1 MNSPSSTASNADRT
15 VPSQLGF
22 PVVGI
27 GASAGG
33 ITALKV
39 FFEHMP
45 AHNGMAFVIVL
56 HLSPDHES
64 VADRII
70 QTATSMPV
78 VQVTDCV
85 PIEPNHVYVISPACQ
100 LTMTDNHLRV
110 VPSSRPLGKHVAIDL
125 FFRDLADVH
134 KQRSFCVVLSGA
146 GSDGAVGLS
155 RIKEQGGITLVQSPG
170 DAEFDAMPLAAIAT
184 GLVDAVLPVADI
196 PQNLLG
202 FWKSMRSIRVA
213 DAAAGIQTNA
223 GQWVDDN
230 EQALRDILMTLR
242 NRTGHDFQHYKR
254 ATVIRRIERRLQIA
268 GRPDLP
274 SYLRHLEQSPDEAK
288 KLLEDMLIGVTN
300 YFRDREAFE
309 ALERLVLSV
318 VLNAD
323 GPEDKREDV
332 RIWSAGCST
341 GEEAYS
347 LAILCAEH
355 RKLDPAPL
363 KLQVFATDIDERAIA
378 VGRAGVYPEAIVT
391 DVPPTRLRQYFVKES
406 DHYRVRKEIREKV
419 LFARHSLLCD
429 PPFSQVDLIVCRNLL
444 IYLDREI
451 QKQMLQMFYF
461 ALRPGGYLFM
471 GSSESA
477 ELCPDLFT
485 AVDKRHRI
493 FRANIAANISRR
505 GLGMSERGLNMASA
519 ALPAPVPA
527 RRKVSYADLHHRAM
541 AQQMPPSMIV
551 DQQANILH
559 MNEGAGRFLRYVTG
573 EVGRNVVV
581 LILPELRVELRTTL
595 FQVQQ
600 SGEAMASRKVRLVE
614 AGDDLWLD
622 MAVRPFKDDITGQ
635 TVYAIVFAVQPQDAT
650 HPASLPVEQ
659 NESQVMTSLESEL
672 QRTKLHLQETIEQS
686 EVSSEELKASNE
698 EMQAINQ
705 ELRSATEE
713 LETSKEELQS
723 INEELLTVNYELKS
737 KVEET
742 DKINDYLAN
751 LIASTDIATVFVDR
765 NMHIRWFTPR
775 AQDIFSMRQTDTGR
789 SLLDITHRLD
799 YPKMTEDAAAVHQ
812 SLTIR
817 EREVSSSDGRW
828 YIARLLPY
836 RSSEDHIDGTV
847 LTFIDITKRRE
858 AEQDLRLG
866 QERMR
871 LVGESTQDFAIII
884 LDGNGVICE
893 WNRGAECIFGHSAEQ
908 IAGSPFDVLF
918 TDQDRAAGVPEA
930 ELRKAEANGRAEDER
945 WHLRRDG
952 SRFYCSGETARLRG
966 DTPGFVKIARD
977 MTGQK
982 RLQDEQRKRLAETRT
997 SSLLKDEFF
1006 AVMSHEL
1013 KHPLNLIQ
1021 LNAEILRRL
1030 PAVQNTAKGGKA
1042 LAAIN
1047 DAVSSQARIIDDL
1060 LDVARLRSG
1069 KLMLKKELLDLVELL
1084 KSIHAMAVEEYPT
1097 ARILLALP
1105 DQRGSVVIDGDPT
1118 RLEQIIWNLINNAL
1132 KFSGPQA
1139 QVTVE
1144 LSRTQEY
1151 VRLAVTDNG
1160 PGLSA
1165 DDVTDIFELF
1175 RQSHHTRH
1183 QGDGLGIGLS
1193 LVKQLVQAHGGT
1205 VSAHSAGL
1213 GHGST
1218 FSVQLPLSQRPLE
1231 KSAANPEAGSSE
1243 GRLKDV
1249 HVLLVDDSADVV
1261 DVMRM
1266 LLEMEDAHVTSFLNP
1281 VEALEN
1287 VGVHPFDVILTD
1299 IGMPDMDGHAFITAI
1314 RERAQYQATPAIALS
1329 GYGVSPPS
1337 REGRIAHFDLQLTK
1351 PVHYDELVGVIES
1364 LCRSSKTL

>member
-1 MNSPSSTASNADRT
+1 MSSPSSTAANTDRT

-33 ITALKV
+33 IAALKV

-45 AHNGMAFVIVL
+45 AESGMAFVIVL
-56 HLSPDHES
+56 HLSPDHQR
-64 VADRII
+64 VADGII
-70 QTATSMPV
+70 RAATSMPV
-78 VQVTDCV
+78 VQVNSCV
-85 PIEPNHVYVISPACQ
+85 PIEPDHVYVISPAWQ
-100 LTMTDNHLRV
+100 LIMTDGHLKV
-110 VPSSRPLGKHVAIDL
+110 VPSSRPSGKHVAIDL

-155 RIKEQGGITLVQSPG
+155 RIKEQGGITLVQSPA
-170 DAEFDAMPLAAIAT
+170 DAEFDGMPLAAIAT
-184 GLVDAVLPVADI
+184 GLVDAILPVADI
-196 PQNLLG
+196 PQKLLG
-202 FWKSMRSIRVA
+202 FWMGMRSIRVA
-213 DAAAGIQTNA
+213 DAEAGIQANA
-223 GQWVDDN
+223 AQAGEDS
-230 EQALRDILMTLR
+230 EQALQDILMTLR
-242 NRTGHDFQHYKR
+242 NCTGYDFQHYKR
-254 ATVIRRIERRLQIA
+254 ATVIRRIERRLQIT
-268 GRPDLP
+268 GRADLP
-274 SYLRHLEQSPDEAK
+274 SYLRHLEQHPDEAK
-288 KLLEDMLIGVTN
+288 NLLEDLLIGVTN

-318 VLNAD
+318 VLNPG

-355 RKLDPAPL
+355 RKLEPALL

-378 VGRAGVYPEAIVT
+378 IGRAGIYPEAIIT
-391 DVPPTRLRQYFVKES
+391 DVSTTRLRQYFAKEN

-429 PPFSQVDLIVCRNLL
+429 PPFSQVDLIVCRNVL

-477 ELCPDLFT
+477 DLCPELFK
-485 AVDKRHRI
+485 AVDKRNRI
-493 FRANIAANISRR
+493 FRANVAANI
-505 GLGMSERGLNMASA
+505 
-519 ALPAPVPA
+519 
-527 RRKVSYADLHHRAM
+527 
-541 AQQMPPSMIV
+541 
-551 DQQANILH
+551 
-559 MNEGAGRFLRYVTG
+559 
-573 EVGRNVVV
+573 
-581 LILPELRVELRTTL
+581 
-595 FQVQQ
+595 
-600 SGEAMASRKVRLVE
+600 
-614 AGDDLWLD
+614 
-622 MAVRPFKDDITGQ
+622 
-635 TVYAIVFAVQPQDAT
+635 
-650 HPASLPVEQ
+650 PVEQ
-659 NESQVMTSLESEL
+659 NQNQVMTSLESEL
-672 QRTKLHLQETIEQS
+672 HRTKLHLQETIEKS
-686 EVSSEELKASNE
+686 EVSSEELEASNE

-705 ELRSATEE
+705 ELRLATEE

-723 INEELLTVNYELKS
+723 INEELLTVNFELKS

-812 SLTIR
+812 SLTVR
-817 EREVSSSDGRW
+817 EREVSSSDRRW

-871 LVGESTQDFAIII
+871 LVAESTQDFAIII

-893 WNRGAECIFGHSAEQ
+893 WNRGAESIFGHSAEQ
-908 IAGSPFDVLF
+908 IAGSHFDVLF

-930 ELRKAEANGRAEDER
+930 ELRKAQVNGRAEDER

-952 SRFYCSGETARLRG
+952 SRLYCSGETARLRG
-966 DTPGFVKIARD
+966 DTPGYVKIARD

-982 RLQDEQRKRLAETRT
+982 HLQDEQGKRLAETRT

-1006 AVMSHEL
+1006 AFMSHEL

-1030 PAVQNTAKGGKA
+1030 PAVQYTAKGGKA
-1042 LAAIN
+1042 LAVIN
-1047 DAVSSQARIIDDL
+1047 DAVTSQTRIIDDL
-1060 LDVARLRSG
+1060 LDVARLRTG
-1069 KLMLKKELLDLVELL
+1069 KLMLKKELLDLADML
-1084 KSIHAMAVEEYPT
+1084 KSIHAMAIEEYPT
-1097 ARILLALP
+1097 ARILLVLP
-1105 DQRGSVVIDGDPT
+1105 EPRGPMVVHGDAR

-1139 QVTVE
+1139 WVTVE
-1144 LSRTQEY
+1144 LSLTEKN
-1151 VRLAVTDNG
+1151 VRLAVSDNG

-1175 RQSHHTRH
+1175 RQPHHTRH
-1183 QGDGLGIGLS
+1183 HGDGLGIGLS

-1213 GHGST
+1213 GLGST
-1218 FSVQLPLSQRPLE
+1218 FSVQLPLSQRTLG
-1231 KSAANPEAGSSE
+1231 KGAANPDAGPSE
-1243 GRLKDV
+1243 GRLKGV

-1266 LLEMEDAHVTSFLNP
+1266 LLEMEDAHVTTFLNP

-1287 VGVHPFDVILTD
+1287 VGGHRFDVILTD
-1299 IGMPDMDGHAFITAI
+1299 IGMPEMDGHAFITAI
-1314 RERAQYQATPAIALS
+1314 REQAQYQATPAIALS

-1337 REGRIAHFDLQLTK
+1337 REGRVAHFDLQLTR
-1351 PVHYDELVGVIES
+1351 PVHYDELVGAIES
-1364 LCRSSKTL
+1364 LCRASQTL